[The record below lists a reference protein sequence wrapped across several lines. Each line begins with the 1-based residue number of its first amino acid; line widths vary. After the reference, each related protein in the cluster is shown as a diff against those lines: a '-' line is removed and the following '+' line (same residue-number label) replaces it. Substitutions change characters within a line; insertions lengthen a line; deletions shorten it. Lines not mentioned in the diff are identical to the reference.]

1 VKTILRSLALATTA
15 FISLCGDAQAWSDP
29 GHRIICEIAF
39 RLAQPGTQA
48 AIRKLLEID
57 TEFRT
62 FADSCVYPDHPIRGL
77 PRIRSTEHYVNL
89 PRDSKGLTSDECPQA
104 PNCVLSAIRDDS
116 KILSSKTTP
125 DAHRLIALKSL
136 GHWVGDIHQP
146 LHVSF
151 EDDRGGN
158 TIRVNGQCA
167 GNLHAAWDNCL
178 VLYAVGPDIS
188 DAVTELMGGITTETR
203 ERWASSEPRDW
214 ANESFAISEAVTTG
228 YCEMHGDSC
237 DIPRNS
243 VTIGAEYLGANESVV
258 KEQLQK
264 AAVRLARVLDGAF
277 GSGK

>member
-1 VKTILRSLALATTA
+1 MKAILRYFPLAVLSL
-15 FISLCGDAQAWSDP
+15 ISFCGDAHAWSDP
-29 GHRIICEIAF
+29 GHKIICEIAF

-48 AIRKLLEID
+48 AIRKLMEID
-57 TEFRT
+57 TEFKT
-62 FADSCVYPDHPIRGL
+62 FADSCVYPDHPTRGL

-89 PRDSKGLTSDECPQA
+89 SRNSKGLTSDQCPKA
-104 PNCVLSAIRDDS
+104 LNCVLTAIRDDS
-116 KILSSKTTP
+116 KVLSAKTTA
-125 DAHRLIALKSL
+125 DADRLIALKSL

-151 EDDRGGN
+151 ADDRGGN

-167 GNLHAAWDNCL
+167 GNLHAAWDYCL

-188 DAVTELMGGITTETR
+188 EAVTDLMGGITSETQK
-203 ERWASSEPRDW
+203 RWASSEPRDW

-228 YCEMHGDSC
+228 YCEMREDFC
-237 DIPRNS
+237 VMPRDS
-243 VTIGAEYLGANESVV
+243 VTIGAEYLAANEPVV

-277 GSGK
+277 ANAN

>member
-1 VKTILRSLALATTA
+1 VKIILRSLALAATA
-15 FISLCGDAQAWSDP
+15 FVSLCGDAHAWSDP
-29 GHRIICEIAF
+29 GHKIICEIAF

-48 AIRKLLEID
+48 AIRKLMEID

-89 PRDSKGLTSDECPQA
+89 PRDSKGLTSDQCPKA
-104 PNCVLSAIRDDS
+104 LNCVLSAIRDDS
-116 KILSSKTTP
+116 KSLSSKTIA
-125 DAHRLIALKSL
+125 DADRLIALKSL

-158 TIRVNGQCA
+158 NIRVNGQCA

-178 VLYAVGPDIS
+178 VLFAVGPDIS
-188 DAVTELMGGITTETR
+188 EAVTELIGGITSEMR

-214 ANESFAISEAVTTG
+214 ANESFAISKAVTTG
-228 YCEMHGDSC
+228 YCEMRGDSC
-237 DIPRNS
+237 DVPRNS
-243 VTIGAEYLGANESVV
+243 VTIGAEYLVANEPIV

-264 AAVRLARVLDGAF
+264 AAVRLARVLNSAF
-277 GSGK
+277 GSGN